1 MVAECSFI
9 YLKKKLSSSLGKV
22 MEWDGSCNRK
32 ICKWYVTHSQVMNSL
47 HFRLG
52 DAESVIND
60 LCTYTNNV

>member
-1 MVAECSFI
+1 
-9 YLKKKLSSSLGKV
+9 

-32 ICKWYVTHSQVMNSL
+32 ICKRYVTHLEVMNSL

-60 LCTYTNNV
+60 LCTYTNNL